1 MRARFIWG
9 RGRYVL
15 AAGVAAAVLSAGSAT
30 AGSLITGAKIKDN
43 TITGR
48 DIRDGSLTARD
59 FKAGSLPRGADGAP
73 GPAGPAGAPGTAVP
87 APSGTPRVTALP
99 NVSMKVNDPARAVAT
114 VGQFAFR
121 MSCAT
126 SDQFDPLWEEYD
138 VFGALTVRSSAGF
151 FWVFSGQAY
160 KPVDGAPFGTTTS
173 TDTSGPG
180 GESWAPGGAV
190 ARVVGDFAVAGGG
203 CTLSNAKA
211 YVWG

>member
-1 MRARFIWG
+1 MRARFFPG

-59 FKAGSLPRGADGAP
+59 FRKGSLPA
-73 GPAGPAGAPGTAVP
+73 GPAGPQGPAGAPGAP
-87 APSGTPRVTALP
+87 APATSGTPKVTALP
-99 NVSMKVNDPARAVAT
+99 NVSMKIDDPARAVAT
-114 VGQFAFR
+114 VGPFVFR

-126 SDQFDPLWEEYD
+126 SDVFDPMWEEYD

-160 KPVDGAPFGTTTS
+160 KPKDGAPFGTTTS

-190 ARVVGDFAVAGGG
+190 ARVIGDFAVNGGG